1 VKKNSGSVFREHQT
15 GPDTSE
21 NPLQIKVP
29 QKGSPEQLTN
39 KKMEPCFIGFFL
51 TTNIKENTDD
61 SITFCKAMEDEYFS
75 SDMT

>member
-1 VKKNSGSVFREHQT
+1 MKKNSGSVFREHQT

-29 QKGSPEQLTN
+29 QKGSPEQLT
-39 KKMEPCFIGFFL
+39 KKNGTLFYRVFL